1 MVSEHP
7 SITHDLSAKVE
18 YALLALMELAGV
30 WNQRSPIAVNE
41 IATRQPIPDRYLEH
55 IFTMLRRGGLVQSQR
70 GAKGGYILIREPWK
84 ITVSEVITLVYGE
97 GHNGASSR
105 QKGKE
110 NLDTMSCEQEIVR
123 DIWQEATLASQA
135 VLSRYSIQD
144 LCEQRDR
151 HKQKHP
157 MYYI

>member
-1 MVSEHP
+1 MLSESP
-7 SITHDLSAKVE
+7 LATHDLSAKVE
-18 YALLALMELAGV
+18 YAILALIELAGV
-30 WNQRSPIAVNE
+30 WNQKKPITVSE

-84 ITVSEVITLVYGE
+84 ISVSEVINLVDGDV
-97 GHNGASSR
+97 HNGAGR
-105 QKGKE
+105 QKGKD
-110 NLDTMSCEQEIVR
+110 NLITISCEREIVR
-123 DIWQEATLASQA
+123 DIWQEAALASQE
-135 VLSRYSIQD
+135 VLSRYTIQD
-144 LCEQRDR
+144 LCEQRDQ

>member
-1 MVSEHP
+1 MLSESP
-7 SITHDLSAKVE
+7 LATHDLSAKVE
-18 YALLALMELAGV
+18 YAILALIELAGV
-30 WNQRSPIAVNE
+30 WNQKKPITVSE

-84 ITVSEVITLVYGE
+84 VTVSDVINLVDGE
-97 GHNGASSR
+97 AHNGASNR

-110 NLDTMSCEQEIVR
+110 TVASISCEREIVR
-123 DIWQEATLASQA
+123 DIWQEAALASQE
-135 VLSRYSIQD
+135 VLSRYTIQD

-151 HKQKHP
+151 QKQKHP